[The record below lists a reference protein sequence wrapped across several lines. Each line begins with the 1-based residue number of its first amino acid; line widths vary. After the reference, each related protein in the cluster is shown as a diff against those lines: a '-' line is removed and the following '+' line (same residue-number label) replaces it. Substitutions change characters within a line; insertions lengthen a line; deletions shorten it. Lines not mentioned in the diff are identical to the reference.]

1 MKKVFKKL
9 LAITLVA
16 MITISAVG
24 CGKEENAL
32 TKIKDAGK
40 IVVGTSPDYPPFEF
54 LISEDG
60 KSKIVGADIDLAH
73 KIADK
78 IGVKL
83 EIKSM
88 DFDSLLPALQSG
100 KVDMVI
106 TGMTPDETRK
116 KAVDF
121 SDIYF
126 KGVNGVIVKEENV
139 DKIKS
144 EDDLKKVKLGV
155 QKGSTQETY
164 VKDKL
169 KIEKYKAL
177 KAVPNLV
184 MDLKSGKID
193 AIVLNDKVAKINEG
207 KYDNIKLVK
216 DLKLTGG
223 GDEEAMAI
231 AVKKGDNKELLKLMN
246 EEIKELQSSGEYD
259 KILSNAVE
267 EVSKAKQ

>member
-16 MITISAVG
+16 MFAISAVG

-32 TKIKDAGK
+32 SKIKDAGK

-54 LISEDG
+54 IISEDG
-60 KSKIVGADIDLAH
+60 KSKVVGADIDLAQ

-83 EIKSM
+83 EVKSM

-126 KGVNGVIVKEENV
+126 KGENGVIVKAENA
-139 DKIKS
+139 DKIKT
-144 EDDLKKVKLGV
+144 EDDLKKLNLGV

-164 VKDKL
+164 VKDTL
-169 KIEKYKAL
+169 KKDDYKAL
-177 KAVPNLV
+177 KVVPNLM
-184 MDLKSGKID
+184 MDLKSGKLD
-193 AIVLNDKVAKINEG
+193 AIVLNNKVAKINEG
-207 KYDNIKLVK
+207 KYDGVK
-216 DLKLTGG
+216 VVENLQLTNG

-231 AVKKGDNKELLKLMN
+231 AVKKGDNEELLKLMN
-246 EEIKELQSSGEYD
+246 EEIKELNANGEYD

-267 EVSKAKQ
+267 QVSKAK